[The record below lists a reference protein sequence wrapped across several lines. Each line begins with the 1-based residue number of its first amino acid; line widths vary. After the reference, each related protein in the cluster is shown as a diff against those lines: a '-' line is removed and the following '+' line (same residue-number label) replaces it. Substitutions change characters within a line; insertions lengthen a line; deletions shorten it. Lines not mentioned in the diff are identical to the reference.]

1 MNIDARSLTIYIL
14 NKFSIKQGNLN
25 KIRNNAY
32 SKFNPNKN
40 NIARSMVLTNEII
53 RKKDRLDMMIEVIS
67 KRKISYFNTALKSI
81 LRVGFYEIMYDNSV
95 PQFATV
101 DSSVKITK
109 KLISKKASGLTNAVL
124 RKLIR
129 INNQGSNWFL
139 PLKKHKKWWSIP
151 LWLRKRWELRFGQK
165 EYELL
170 AEFFDSPSAINLRVD
185 QSRISCAE
193 VVRLLKQLDIKSE
206 ILLEPFLKIEKGIG
220 KILKTRLFQ
229 SGKISIQ
236 DVAAGNIVYLLG
248 LKEGDTVLD
257 ICAAPGTKA
266 LFMSEIIG
274 ENGIVYA
281 FDINQSRIRDGKND
295 FKRHGKKN
303 IQWYKKDAI
312 NDEFPMT
319 EKILIDAP
327 CSGTGVLRKKPDIK
341 WRRSINDIRILTKIQ
356 LSILNNVSKYLK
368 IGGTLVYSTCSL
380 EPEENWNIIKEFLK
394 LKPNFQLITKHSVIK
409 DEWINNNGCFE
420 TFPHRHNVDGMFAAK
435 LTRV

>member
-14 NKFSIKQGNLN
+14 NKFSIKHENLN

-129 INNQGSNWFL
+129 INNQGSNWFS

-206 ILLEPFLKIEKGIG
+206 ILFEPFLKIEKGLG
-220 KILKTRLFQ
+220 KVLKTRLFQ
-229 SGKISIQ
+229 SGKVSIQ

-281 FDINQSRIRDGKND
+281 FDINESRIRDGKND

-319 EKILIDAP
+319 EKILIDVP